1 MFAFNRTLNLDAE
14 GLGMF
19 LSPYQRDALIHL
31 YEAGSAKTGEVW
43 RHINRSG
50 APDPKSRTSVIQ
62 FLKAMAEEDLVAYT
76 LESGKGGYYRVY
88 HTIYPSLEALERE
101 LVRRLLTK
109 VAEEFNVVLG
119 YRWLGEHNML
129 FIRGEES

>member
-1 MFAFNRTLNLDAE
+1 LFAFNRTLNLDAE
-14 GLGMF
+14 GIGMF

-62 FLKAMAEEDLVAYT
+62 FLKAMAEEDLITYVNK
-76 LESGKGGYYRVY
+76 SGKGGFHRVY

-101 LVRRLLTK
+101 LVRRLLVK

-119 YRWLGEHNML
+119 YRWLGESTMQYV
-129 FIRGEES
+129 RGEES